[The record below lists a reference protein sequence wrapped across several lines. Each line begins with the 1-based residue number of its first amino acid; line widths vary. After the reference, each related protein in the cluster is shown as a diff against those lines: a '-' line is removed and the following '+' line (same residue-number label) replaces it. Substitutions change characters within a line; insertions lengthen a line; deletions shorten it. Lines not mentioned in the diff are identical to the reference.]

1 VKGILAIVDDIE
13 GGDQPFA
20 VPGTSVRDAQGA
32 DTANCKP
39 GRLLMWPRVLTCS
52 EQML

>member
-1 VKGILAIVDDIE
+1 MAVKGILAIVDDIE

-32 DTANCKP
+32 DTAKLQTGAAVNVAP
-39 GRLLMWPRVLTCS
+39 GPHL
-52 EQML
+52 